1 MSKFIDK
8 LRRASKDNLKSMGFT
23 PKKVSSESKPLLLA
37 MINEK
42 VLEKGSGCLTGAD
55 SGLISLSD
63 PFLGSE
69 ILTQVTESDL
79 KIPWGGWLQK
89 LNRTTLKQITITDYD
104 FLVFP
109 PNTPVTLFPENE
121 PGKIIEVNSSISG
134 SVLRVISSLPVD
146 SVLLNDGLSNGNLT
160 WQHLMLYQRFTE
172 VITKPLIITLAFNV
186 TSEELQLLWRAGV
199 DGLLVDGL
207 TEHPDRLTKLRQI
220 IDGTAFSLKDR
231 WGKSLSFL
239 PSMGGYGRLDAE
251 EE

>member
-1 MSKFIDK
+1 
-8 LRRASKDNLKSMGFT
+8 
-23 PKKVSSESKPLLLA
+23 
-37 MINEK
+37 
-42 VLEKGSGCLTGAD
+42 
-55 SGLISLSD
+55 
-63 PFLGSE
+63 
-69 ILTQVTESDL
+69 
-79 KIPWGGWLQK
+79 
-89 LNRTTLKQITITDYD
+89 
-104 FLVFP
+104 
-109 PNTPVTLFPENE
+109 
-121 PGKIIEVNSSISG
+121 
-134 SVLRVISSLPVD
+134 
-146 SVLLNDGLSNGNLT
+146 
-160 WQHLMLYQRFTE
+160 MLYQRFTE